1 MAVFTDIN
9 HLRQFRNA
17 VLTIGTFDGVHTG
30 HRAIL
35 NEVVQ
40 HAGRVGGESVL
51 LTFEPHPRKVLFPE
65 QPLGILTPLNKKL
78 SLVTDTGIDHVV
90 VVPFTPVFANLSATE
105 YVRNFLV
112 DTFHPHSIVIGY
124 DHHFGHDRTGNIDL
138 LRRLAPEYGY
148 EVLEIPAQLIADAA
162 VSSTRIRNA
171 ISAGNVTEAMA
182 MLGRIYTVS
191 GKVVH
196 GNRLGRTIGY
206 PTANMAIDETD
217 QIMPGVGIYAVQVLH
232 NGALYGGMMSIGYNP
247 TVTDSRD
254 IKAEVHIFDFD
265 AEIYGHELEI
275 GFMARLRDEQKF
287 FSLEQLTE
295 QLHADKVAALQVLQY

>member
-78 SLVTDTGIDHVV
+78 SLVADTGIDHVV
-90 VVPFTPVFANLSATE
+90 VVPFTPEFANLSAAE
-105 YVRNFLV
+105 YVRKFLV

-148 EVLEIPAQLIADAA
+148 KVLEIPAQLIADAA
-162 VSSTRIRNA
+162 VSSTRIRKA

-206 PTANMAIDETD
+206 P
-217 QIMPGVGIYAVQVLH
+217 Q
-232 NGALYGGMMSIGYNP
+232 P
-247 TVTDSRD
+247 TW
-254 IKAEVHIFDFD
+254 
-265 AEIYGHELEI
+265 L
-275 GFMARLRDEQKF
+275 
-287 FSLEQLTE
+287 
-295 QLHADKVAALQVLQY
+295 